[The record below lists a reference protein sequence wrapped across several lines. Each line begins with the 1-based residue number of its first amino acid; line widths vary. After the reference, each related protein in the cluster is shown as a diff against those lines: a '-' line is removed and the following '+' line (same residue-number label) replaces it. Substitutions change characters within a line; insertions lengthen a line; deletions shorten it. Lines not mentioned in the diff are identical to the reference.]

1 MDELLKSLQS
11 LDQDGAIVALF
22 TVVLVFSA
30 VALVGVAV
38 LRSLGKWGRVA
49 LFAGV
54 AVVAMVWI
62 LR

>member
-1 MDELLKSLQS
+1 MNEALETLRS

-38 LRSLGKWGRVA
+38 LRSLGRWGRVA
-49 LFAGV
+49 LFASV
-54 AVVAMVWI
+54 AVVAVVWM
-62 LR
+62 LK